1 MPTDLKSSRKKRGNV
16 SCGHGRVGKHRKHPG
31 GRGNAGGQHHH
42 RILLD
47 KYHPNHFKKTGMRR
61 FHDTKQKNF
70 CPSINLDGISNYIEK
85 SNLAQSDTIDITR
98 WGFFKLLGKGKI
110 PSKPLIIKAKNFS
123 KKAQTKIIKSGGI
136 CVLIP

>member
-1 MPTDLKSSRKKRGNV
+1 MPVVNIIIEFYSINTTLIILK
-16 SCGHGRVGKHRKHPG
+16 
-31 GRGNAGGQHHH
+31 
-42 RILLD
+42 
-47 KYHPNHFKKTGMRR
+47 
-61 FHDTKQKNF
+61 KQECDDFMIQNKKNF

-110 PSKPLIIKAKNFS
+110 PSKPLIIKAKIFS